1 MREDAVGGTE
11 EPATEVAAS
20 RLLGSWFGEL
30 GVPPSWQV
38 VQQSVWSTSSVLF
51 GISGLHK
58 AQLKTP
64 IIIKLLRSS
73 DSREEINYIMGLIH
87 QI

>member
-1 MREDAVGGTE
+1 M
-11 EPATEVAAS
+11 
-20 RLLGSWFGEL
+20 
-30 GVPPSWQV
+30 
-38 VQQSVWSTSSVLF
+38 LF

-73 DSREEINYIMGLIH
+73 DSRKKITNDIMDLFTKDKTVKNYIHTQKFMRGGTR
-87 QI
+87 

>member
-1 MREDAVGGTE
+1 M
-11 EPATEVAAS
+11 
-20 RLLGSWFGEL
+20 
-30 GVPPSWQV
+30 
-38 VQQSVWSTSSVLF
+38 LF

-73 DSREEINYIMGLIH
+73 DSREEINDIMGLIH
-87 QI
+87 QRQDNMKNKLYTQSKVHEKWYKINVVKMFHEYG